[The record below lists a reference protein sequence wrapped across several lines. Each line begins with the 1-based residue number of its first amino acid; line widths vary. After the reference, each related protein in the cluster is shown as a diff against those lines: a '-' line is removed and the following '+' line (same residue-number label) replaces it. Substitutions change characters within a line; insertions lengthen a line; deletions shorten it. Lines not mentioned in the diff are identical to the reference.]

1 MSRNMPREKSLKDIG
16 LLRLKITKKKKGTDI
31 LAVFKNIK
39 HCWEEK
45 GSNLFSIST
54 VDRNNGLQLQ
64 QDTFRVD
71 SKETLH
77 NNKDDE
83 VLPV

>member
-1 MSRNMPREKSLKDIG
+1 M
-16 LLRLKITKKKKGTDI
+16 DI
-31 LAVFKNIK
+31 LVFFKYIN

-45 GSNLFSIST
+45 GNNLFSIST
-54 VDRNNGLQLQ
+54 VGRNNGLQMQ

-71 SKETLH
+71 SKETLP